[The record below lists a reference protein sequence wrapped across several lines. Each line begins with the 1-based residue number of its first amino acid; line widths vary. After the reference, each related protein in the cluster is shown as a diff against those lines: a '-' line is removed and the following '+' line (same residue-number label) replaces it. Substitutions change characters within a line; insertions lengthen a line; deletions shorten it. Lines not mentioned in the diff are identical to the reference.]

1 MLKAIKRLFRASSLF
16 LAIATTIGIAVLSL
30 AKMEGVES
38 SVFNYDKFLHAFAY
52 CTLSFFWLSA
62 INKTGQIILVS
73 IICVIYGIIIEILQM
88 VLTNYRSGDLYDA
101 LANTSGVLIGYFLY
115 QTLAKKYFLK

>member
-16 LAIATTIGIAVLSL
+16 LAIATTIGIAILSL
-30 AKMEGVES
+30 IQAPINAEIFG
-38 SVFNYDKFLHAFAY
+38 FDKLLHAFAY

-62 INKTGQIILVS
+62 INKTGRIILVS
-73 IICVIYGIIIEILQM
+73 IICVIYGIVIEILQM

>member
-16 LAIATTIGIAVLSL
+16 LAIATTIGIAILSL
-30 AKMEGVES
+30 IQAPINSEIFG
-38 SVFNYDKFLHAFAY
+38 FDKFLHAFAY

-62 INKTGQIILVS
+62 INKTGRIILVS